1 MSRVLEEQA
10 SAPANTLSN
19 SSTINSYTIGS
30 TTIRPLTFG
39 QAILRGGLVAGALDA
54 VDGVIAF
61 GTQGLNPIQVLQYIA
76 SGLLGKASFEGGMA
90 TAGLGTVL
98 HFFIAFVAAA
108 VYVVATR
115 RISALKKHADTF
127 GLLYGVAVYF
137 FMNYLVLP
145 LSAVGPSSF
154 KLGMFLNG
162 VIGHALF
169 VGLPIAWFARKT
181 Q

>member
-1 MSRVLEEQA
+1 VNNATVLVQKQA
-10 SAPANTLSN
+10 
-19 SSTINSYTIGS
+19 
-30 TTIRPLTFG
+30 LTNL
-39 QAILRGGLVAGALDA
+39 QAIFWGGLIAGILDA

-76 SGLLGKASFEGGMA
+76 SGALGQSAFQGGLA
-90 TAGLGTVL
+90 TAALGAAF
-98 HFFIAFVAAA
+98 HFSIAWVAAA
-108 VYVVATR
+108 VFVLATR
-115 RISALKKHADTF
+115 RLEIVKAHAVPA

-145 LSAVGPSSF
+145 LSAVAASTLH
-154 KLGMFLNG
+154 LGLFLNG

-169 VGLPIAWFARKT
+169 VGLPISLFARRA